1 MEKQDKQAESR
12 EQSMSIVPEISARTL
27 LTPMK
32 NAQWWFGGDYNMNL
46 YRGCCHGCIYCDSR
60 SECYGNDQFDTVMV
74 KKDVLTLL
82 EKDGTRALLT
92 GDLNNL
98 SGDETRLGPEI
109 GKIDLLKI
117 GHHGYVFSSSQKFL
131 NTLSPEVTVATNRR
145 SKMIY
150 PTVKWRLALTGS
162 ALFTTVDYNGVM
174 ATFPDGGGLVMTD
187 HIMNEEE
194 MALTIPT
201 QK

>member
-1 MEKQDKQAESR
+1 MAMCS
-12 EQSMSIVPEISARTL
+12 PL
-27 LTPMK
+27 P
-32 NAQWWFGGDYNMNL
+32 
-46 YRGCCHGCIYCDSR
+46 R
-60 SECYGNDQFDTVMV
+60 SFEHF
-74 KKDVLTLL
+74 
-82 EKDGTRALLT
+82 E
-92 GDLNNL
+92 
-98 SGDETRLGPEI
+98 
-109 GKIDLLKI
+109 
-117 GHHGYVFSSSQKFL
+117 
-131 NTLSPEVTVATNRR
+131 PEVTVATNRR

>member
-1 MEKQDKQAESR
+1 MVQALNARGAE
-12 EQSMSIVPEISARTL
+12 IVSEIPTQAF
-27 LTPMK
+27 P
-32 NAQWWFGGDYNMNL
+32 FGDFTIRFLNTEIDTEHQGID
-46 YRGCCHGCIYCDSR
+46 
-60 SECYGNDQFDTVMV
+60 ENDNS
-74 KKDVLTLL
+74 VLTLL